1 METSDRRVRGLS
13 LLLVGVVFAFSLACN
28 GSDDGGSGG
37 FSGTYYVAIATDPT
51 YMIVI
56 DEADGAVTFTM
67 SGPDLATAGTGTVTD
82 STMALSAPLGSDN
95 IIMDTTLSDDGQS
108 FSGTFEVTFGDEFLV
123 GTITGTKTA
132 RETYDIDAD
141 GIPRFAGANYIAL
154 DKIGRISKFRSGEG
168 HDDSDSFESCRN
180 MKHYFDPESEDPS
193 TVGIFSP
200 VDGTIIGTI
209 EEGGTSFGIS
219 PDENGAFYFVIF
231 HVDLAAP
238 LNPGDVV
245 TAGQQLGTHSEAVQ
259 ASDILVGVHTPDGLK
274 LVSYFDVMTDSLFAS
289 YQARGMNS
297 RSDAIISKEE
307 RDADPLACDDSEF
320 ADSGN
325 LEGWVTLD

>member
-1 METSDRRVRGLS
+1 METGDRRVRGLS
-13 LLLVGVVFAFSLACN
+13 LLLVGVVFAFGLACN
-28 GSDDGGSGG
+28 GSDDGDSGG
-37 FSGTYYVAIATDPT
+37 FSGTYYVAIATDQT

-56 DEADGAVTFTM
+56 DEVDSAVTFTLE
-67 SGPDLATAGTGTVTD
+67 GPDLATAGAGTVSGNSMTL
-82 STMALSAPLGSDN
+82 TAPLGSDN
-95 IIMDTTLSDDGQS
+95 ISMDTTFSDDGQS

-123 GTITGTKTA
+123 GTITGTTTA
-132 RETYDIDAD
+132 WDTYDVDAN
-141 GIPRFAGANYIAL
+141 GIPRFVGADYITL
-154 DKIGRISKFRSGEG
+154 EKIGRISKFRSGEG

-180 MKHYFDPESEDPS
+180 MKHYFDPENEDPS

-209 EEGGTSFGIS
+209 EEGGTSLGIK

-259 ASDILVGVHTPDGLK
+259 ASDILVGVHTPHGLK
-274 LVSYFDVMTDSLFAS
+274 LVSYFDVMTDSLFAD
-289 YQARGMNS
+289 YQARGMSS
-297 RSDAIISKEE
+297 RSDAIISREE
-307 RDADPLACDDSEF
+307 RDADPLVCDDSEF